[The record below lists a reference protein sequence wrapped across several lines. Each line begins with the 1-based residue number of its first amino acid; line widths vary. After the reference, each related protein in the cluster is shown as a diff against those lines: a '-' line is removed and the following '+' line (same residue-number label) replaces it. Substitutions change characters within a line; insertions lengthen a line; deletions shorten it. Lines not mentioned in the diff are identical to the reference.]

1 MEKATVKFLKNCT
14 KITDQFKSDGLNL
27 HIHSHL
33 KGCISILS
41 NQISSQDEHFY
52 QNRHNEEKIKTKNG
66 AIICKFC
73 FKKGIPRLKVQRIKK
88 KSDKRITKKAIWQC
102 KICKKETLQ
111 REILSNRLI
120 SPISTSKKTQI
131 SDQKKDLLEQ
141 LSKKK
146 SKKRKDMNAGLTI
159 PTKSPKI
166 CKDKLKNLFLNDLE
180 DNTESK
186 LEQMLK

>member
-14 KITDQFKSDGLNL
+14 KITDQFKSNGLNL
-27 HIHSHL
+27 HINSHL
-33 KGCISILS
+33 KGCKSILS

-52 QNRHNEEKIKTKNG
+52 QNRNNEEKLKAKNG

-88 KSDKRITKKAIWQC
+88 TGEKRVTKKAIWHC

-111 REILSNRLI
+111 REVLPNRPLC
-120 SPISTSKKTQI
+120 SMSTTKKTQI
-131 SDQKKDLLEQ
+131 SDQKKDLQEA

-180 DNTESK
+180 DNKESK